1 MECRNYQS
9 SFAPPVGR
17 VLNPNMD
24 SGCRPGEVIY
34 LCGVEGG
41 MSGQTPSARGEVKAA
56 PLLHF
61 HTARVFFMPEGS

>member
-1 MECRNYQS
+1 MGG
-9 SFAPPVGR
+9 GR
-17 VLNPNMD
+17 VIRGLLD
-24 SGCRPGEVIY
+24 DRREVFHREALRPFY

-41 MSGQTPSARGEVKAA
+41 MSGRTPSARGEVKSA